1 MNSLRFLSRG
11 TALLVFAA
19 TAFADAIDI
28 ADAFEMGELLVAQE
42 NTATPEPETPK
53 AAPSSETTAPEPAP
67 AVTEADP
74 YAAPRLGQKIDL
86 EAIELEPFYEKLEAK
101 AAREEVPLTLEEC
114 IRRALDANLD
124 IQIVAFGPQKSAS
137 DIMAA
142 RGEFDPMGS
151 GNITYSEVKQ
161 QASSQ
166 IRTYGGISQIENYLT
181 RGQAGISGKIPW
193 GTQYDISLLLESEES
208 TFNYFIEEWSGG
220 LTLSLTQ
227 PLLRGRGKAVNLA
240 RVRIARNSLTSAEEQ
255 LKLQTMSSLAEVIK
269 AYWDLVGAIEELRV
283 RQSSMANAERLLTLN
298 EKRLEIGTGAAID
311 VVQARAGLAAR
322 QSDVIS
328 AMGTVADATNRL
340 RNLLNVQTGEPLQER
355 RIMPV
360 DKPAPEE
367 SEVDIEESLARA
379 VELRPEIRSAELAI
393 ESAGINKTVAKNDLL
408 PQLDISGS
416 VFQGGR
422 GLDEDDVF
430 NGIRERNDNS
440 YSVTIQG
447 SVPLGNRAARGQ
459 YQRTRI
465 EESEAERQLEKTKQD
480 IMLAVRT
487 AYTAIET
494 NRTLVE
500 SSTQSRKLQEVN
512 VAAEEKR
519 LELGLTSSYQVLD
532 MQDDLTAAQSQEVQ
546 AVIALEKAFVDLRL
560 AEGSLLDMLGIEFV
574 PPEPEPTVGF
584 VRSVVPFVDKE

>member
-1 MNSLRFLSRG
+1 MNRLTLTLGR
-11 TALLVFAA
+11 TILLVLSASIAGDVRAFLR
-19 TAFADAIDI
+19 TAQAEQAS
-28 ADAFEMGELLVAQE
+28 
-42 NTATPEPETPK
+42 PEPEATQEQ
-53 AAPSSETTAPEPAP
+53 PSIEKSVPESPAPE
-67 AVTEADP
+67 VTEADP

-86 EAIELEPFYEKLEAK
+86 EAIELEPFYEKLEART
-101 AAREEVPLTLEEC
+101 AREEVPLTLEEC
-114 IRRALDANLD
+114 IQRGLDANLD
-124 IQIVAFGPQKSAS
+124 IQIVAFGPHKSAS

-142 RGEFDPMGS
+142 RGEFDPIGS
-151 GNITYSEVKQ
+151 GNITYSEVQQ

-166 IRTYGGISQIENYLT
+166 IQTYGGISQIENYLT

-193 GTQYDISLLLESEES
+193 GTQYDVSLLLESEES

-240 RVRIARNSLTSAEEQ
+240 RVRIAKNSLASADEQ

-269 AYWDLVGAIEELRV
+269 AYWDLGGAIEELGV
-283 RQSSMANAERLLTLN
+283 RQSSMTNAERLLTLN

-340 RNLLNVQTGEPLQER
+340 RNLLNVQKGEPLQER

-360 DKPAPEE
+360 DRPTPEE
-367 SEVDIEESLARA
+367 SEVDVEESLARA
-379 VELRPEIRSAELAI
+379 LELRPEIRSAELAI

-408 PQLDISGS
+408 PQLDVSGS

-422 GLDEDDVF
+422 GLDENDVF

-447 SVPLGNRAARGQ
+447 SVPIGNRAARGQ

-480 IMLAVRT
+480 ILLAVRT

-500 SSTQSRKLQEVN
+500 SSKQSRKLQEVN

-560 AEGSLLDMLGIEFV
+560 AEGSLLEFLGIEFL
-574 PPEPEPTVGF
+574 PPEPEPTIGF
-584 VRSVVPFVDKE
+584 VRSVVPFVNKE

>member
-1 MNSLRFLSRG
+1 MNSLRFLSG
-11 TALLVFAA
+11 GAILLVFAV

-28 ADAFEMGELLVAQE
+28 ADAFERGELLAARE
-42 NTATPEPETPK
+42 KTATPEPESPQ
-53 AAPSSETTAPEPAP
+53 AAPSTEKPAPEPAP
-67 AVTEADP
+67 AVAEADP

-101 AAREEVPLTLEEC
+101 TAREEVPLTLEEC

-142 RGEFDPMGS
+142 RGEFDPIGS
-151 GNITYSEVKQ
+151 GNITYSEVQQ

-166 IRTYGGISQIENYLT
+166 IRTYGGISNIENYLT
-181 RGQAGISGKIPW
+181 SGQAGISGKIPW
-193 GTQYDISLLLESEES
+193 GTQYDISLMLDSEEN

-240 RVRIARNSLTSAEEQ
+240 RVRIARNSLASAEEQ
-255 LKLQTMSSLAEVIK
+255 LKRQTMSSLAEVIK

-340 RNLLNVQTGEPLQER
+340 RNLLNVQKGEPLQER

-379 VELRPEIRSAELAI
+379 IELRPEIRSAELAI

-408 PQLDISGS
+408 PQLDVSGS

-430 NGIRERNDNS
+430 TGIRERSDNS

-447 SVPLGNRAARGQ
+447 SVPIGNRAARGQ
-459 YQRTRI
+459 FQRTRI

>member
-1 MNSLRFLSRG
+1 MNRLTLTLGR
-11 TALLVFAA
+11 TILLVLSASIAGDVRAFLR
-19 TAFADAIDI
+19 TAQAEQAS
-28 ADAFEMGELLVAQE
+28 
-42 NTATPEPETPK
+42 PEPEATQEQ
-53 AAPSSETTAPEPAP
+53 PSIEKSVPESPAPE
-67 AVTEADP
+67 VTEADP

-86 EAIELEPFYEKLEAK
+86 EAIELEPFYEKLEART
-101 AAREEVPLTLEEC
+101 AREEVPLTLEEC
-114 IRRALDANLD
+114 IQRGLDANLD
-124 IQIVAFGPQKSAS
+124 IQIVAFGPHKSAS

-142 RGEFDPMGS
+142 RGEFDPIGS
-151 GNITYSEVKQ
+151 GNITYSEVQQ

-166 IRTYGGISQIENYLT
+166 IQTYGGISQIENYLT

-193 GTQYDISLLLESEES
+193 GTQYDVSLLLESEES

-240 RVRIARNSLTSAEEQ
+240 RVRIAKNSLASADEQ

-269 AYWDLVGAIEELRV
+269 AYWDLVGAIEELGV
-283 RQSSMANAERLLTLN
+283 RQSSMTNAERLLTLN

-340 RNLLNVQTGEPLQER
+340 RNLLNVQKGEPLQER

-360 DKPAPEE
+360 DRPTPEE
-367 SEVDIEESLARA
+367 SEVDVEESLARA
-379 VELRPEIRSAELAI
+379 LELRPEIRSAELAI

-408 PQLDISGS
+408 PQLDVGGS

-422 GLDEDDVF
+422 GLDENDVF

-447 SVPLGNRAARGQ
+447 SVPIGNRAARGQ

-480 IMLAVRT
+480 IG
-487 AYTAIET
+487 
-494 NRTLVE
+494 NRD
-500 SSTQSRKLQEVN
+500 QSHPRRKQ
-512 VAAEEKR
+512 
-519 LELGLTSSYQVLD
+519 
-532 MQDDLTAAQSQEVQ
+532 Q
-546 AVIALEKAFVDLRL
+546 AVA
-560 AEGSLLDMLGIEFV
+560 
-574 PPEPEPTVGF
+574 
-584 VRSVVPFVDKE
+584 